1 MSSRTSSSG
10 SPSGAHSG
18 ARIGLWIGDSFAEAI
33 SQTSSSKSSTSQ
45 ATRSSNTTARW
56 FLPKKSV
63 ADLVRATL
71 DDLGAAAKKGG
82 EIFVASSRTD
92 SALARKQ
99 GNEPALLVTAGF
111 EAWARLSSKN
121 SMHIPSL
128 RADRAWFPTSIE
140 QTFGIEERISN
151 EGKIER
157 ALKMEEL
164 EFLAEK
170 LSLTKTKEIAIG
182 FLHANKYP
190 EHEKQA
196 AQFFR
201 EKGFKVLASHEM
213 PNAGSYSES
222 TRWRRTLEAVY
233 AESIL
238 QEEVESLRTVLKEKE
253 LEDKWALTFWGE
265 NGVTQTPTAAST
277 RGGVEAAAAASLPDA
292 YEIGYFFG
300 LEEFMCLKR
309 VNENGVG
316 HVRQSPLPVQPTC
329 QIGPSAWP
337 FPSWTGVD
345 RGYEPGPML
354 FGKSHQLTILDVL
367 YVRGRL
373 KPEIQ
378 AFSEQVQ
385 EKAQARILE
394 ALSTLGKELSE
405 FGRRTDAKL
414 VAEDLETAAVERLVL
429 ELNALDA
436 KTKSVYVAGPLATTV
451 LPLIEKRRPDLK
463 FVFDANG
470 SLAWAAL
477 ATDDLT
483 VSSREVQS

>member
-1 MSSRTSSSG
+1 MSSSASSSG
-10 SPSGAHSG
+10 TLGSNASGSK
-18 ARIGLWIGDSFAEAI
+18 IGMWIGDSFAEAVT
-33 SQTSSSKSSTSQ
+33 QASSSKSSTSQ
-45 ATRSSNTTARW
+45 KTQSSPSATRW

-63 ADLVRATL
+63 AELFRATL
-71 DDLGAAAKKGG
+71 DELGAAAKKGG
-82 EIFVASSRTD
+82 TIFIASSRTD

-128 RADRAWFPTSIE
+128 RADRAWFPTSVA

-151 EGKIER
+151 DGKVER
-157 ALKMEEL
+157 PLKMEEL
-164 EFLAEK
+164 EFLSEK
-170 LSLTKTKEIAIG
+170 LKLTKTKEIAIG

-190 EHEKQA
+190 EHEQQA
-196 AQFFR
+196 AQFLR
-201 EKGFKVLASHEM
+201 EKGFKVIASHEM
-213 PNAGSYSES
+213 PNANSYSENA
-222 TRWRRTLEAVY
+222 RWRRTLEAAY
-233 AESIL
+233 SETII
-238 QEEVESLRTVLKEKE
+238 QEEIESLRAVLKEKE
-253 LEDKWALTFWGE
+253 LEEQWTLNFWGE
-265 NGVTQTPTAAST
+265 RGLTNTPTSAT
-277 RGGVEAAAAASLPDA
+277 IRGGVEAAAAASLPDNF
-292 YEIGYFFG
+292 EVGYFFG

-309 VNENGVG
+309 TTSNGESV
-316 HVRQSPLPVQPTC
+316 VQQTLLPVQPTC
-329 QIGPSAWP
+329 QIGASAWT

-373 KPEIQ
+373 KADIQ

-385 EKAQARILE
+385 EKSQARILE
-394 ALSTLGKELSE
+394 ALSTMGKELSE

-414 VAEDLETAAVERLVL
+414 VAEDLETAAVERLIL
-429 ELNALDA
+429 ELNALDLRG
-436 KTKSVYVAGPLATTV
+436 KPVYVAGPLATTL

-463 FVFDANG
+463 FTFDVNA

-477 ATDDLT
+477 AAIDVTAQF
-483 VSSREVQS
+483 REAST